1 MKDHPVMWLN
11 ENLFLLEDIQ
21 KLIQNSYNL

>member
-1 MKDHPVMWLN
+1 MQDHPVMWLN
-11 ENLFLLEDIQ
+11 ENLLLLKDNQ